1 MNTKS
6 RAQKIDEF
14 LEDAKRFFIVT
25 LLVAWGVLTVF
36 LGIGFMGN
44 RLEVKN
50 LKSQIE
56 KMEEQKRVE
65 ATTYVVVDGH
75 KYEVI
80 DTTY

>member
-6 RAQKIDEF
+6 RAQKVDEF
-14 LEDAKRFFIVT
+14 LEDVKRFFIVT
-25 LLVAWGVLTVF
+25 ILVAWGILTMF

-50 LKSQIE
+50 LKTQI
-56 KMEEQKRVE
+56 KVMEEEKKAE
-65 ATTYVVVDGH
+65 ATAYVVVDGH

-80 DTTY
+80 DMAY

>member
-56 KMEEQKRVE
+56 KMEEQKRAE

-80 DTTY
+80 DTAY